1 MNLLTPVR
9 YGKDGPLFDSG
20 NIMKMALNDINNG
33 INYFKRRSKKMTTE
47 VEEANT
53 MINNSVDNLSKNIDR
68 LNDKESEF
76 ISNAKRISTGIRKN
90 SESLATGIGRIK
102 SAASLDELEKYTLIL
117 ERFTGALEKLELIQQ
132 QGKLD
137 KITQALK

>member
-9 YGKDGPLFDSG
+9 YSKDGPLFDSG
-20 NIMKMALNDINNG
+20 NIMKLALNDINNG

-47 VEEANT
+47 VEKANT

-68 LNDKESEF
+68 LNDKENEF

>member
-20 NIMKMALNDINNG
+20 NIMKYALNDINNG

-47 VEEANT
+47 VEKANT
-53 MINNSVDNLSKNIDR
+53 MINNSVDNLSNNIDR
-68 LNDKESEF
+68 LNNKEKEF

>member
-20 NIMKMALNDINNG
+20 NIMKLALNDINNG

-47 VEEANT
+47 VEKANT

-68 LNDKESEF
+68 LNNKENEF

>member
-1 MNLLTPVR
+1 
-9 YGKDGPLFDSG
+9 
-20 NIMKMALNDINNG
+20 
-33 INYFKRRSKKMTTE
+33 MTTE

>member
-47 VEEANT
+47 VEKANT

>member
-20 NIMKMALNDINNG
+20 NIMKLALNDINNG

-47 VEEANT
+47 VEKANT

-68 LNDKESEF
+68 LNNKEKEF